1 MRDLTWAECRVAAR
15 SIREAEFGPEAVGE
29 VRPRGVFGVL
39 RARGPLS
46 LLLYAAAREDR
57 LVWRSPESLAL
68 LQPPGDK
75 PRPAPDLRGTLAQK
89 LVRGWEGWVILVP
102 PVLALAIA
110 TLLGAATNAKGA
122 ALVLIL
128 GALLYVA
135 VLMTCGVVS
144 MLIGAVHG
152 VREKTPEVTPGEGW
166 SLVLCHHVETN
177 ARPRLLLREVSK
189 RLDQLV
195 GSTSAEPLTY
205 VPRAVTTA
213 DLRRQ
218 VEEWSDRALPDHR
231 SGRESLRIFDRGGFL
246 FWYLGGVAV
255 VVLVLAT
262 MVPGWERDACG
273 TACAAHPATF
283 GTALRWLGQ
292 RLLLSDPYGLSAAA
306 WRTWVIGWLVSAMSF
321 VGGLV
326 LVASLRQYV
335 RARDA
340 ERSRLREQRRLRNTR
355 TRTLIIV
362 VTPEERDAVI
372 AATGRE
378 PHTDYLERQVVYRL
392 GTVSR
397 TELTLA
403 QVEQGNVGPSSAG
416 IAAVALINRIEP
428 DFLILAGICY
438 GLQPEWQ
445 RLGDVLVCDQL
456 RAIDHRRQTGD
467 RSINRGDSVTPST
480 ALLSRFKAVARTRRR
495 IHFGPMLSG
504 SVLVDSLRLRDDLR
518 DQHPEALGG
527 EMEGAG
533 VYAAAADA
541 RVDWIVVKAIS
552 DWGYERS
559 DADRELAARNAAEFV
574 VHAAEEQALDT

>member
-15 SIREAEFGPEAVGE
+15 SVREAEFGREAVGL
-29 VRPRGVFGVL
+29 VRPRGPLGVV
-39 RARGPLS
+39 RGRGPLS

-57 LVWRSPESLAL
+57 LVWRNPESLAL
-68 LQPPGDK
+68 LQPPGDR
-75 PRPAPDLRGTLAQK
+75 PRPSPDLRAAVARR
-89 LVRGWEGWVILVP
+89 LVRGWDGWVLLVP
-102 PVLALAIA
+102 PVLALAVA
-110 TLLGAATNAKGA
+110 TLVGLVWTTIGA
-122 ALVLIL
+122 LFLIL

-144 MLIGAVHG
+144 MLLA
-152 VREKTPEVTPGEGW
+152 RKEPEVTPGEGW
-166 SLVLCHHVETN
+166 SMVLCHHVETN
-177 ARPRLLLREVSK
+177 ARPRLLLREVPR

-195 GSTSAEPLTY
+195 ESEATEPLNC
-205 VPRAVTTA
+205 VLGGVTTSG
-213 DLRRQ
+213 LRKE
-218 VEEWSDRALPDHR
+218 VEDWSDRILPDHR
-231 SGRESLRIFDRGGFL
+231 GGRDPLRIFDRGGFL

-273 TACAAHPATF
+273 DACGGHPATF

-306 WRTWVIGWLVSAMSF
+306 WRTWVVGWLVSAMSF

-326 LVASLRQYV
+326 LVASLRQLV
-335 RARDA
+335 RARDV
-340 ERSRLREQRRLRNTR
+340 ERSRLREKRRLLHTR

-378 PHTDYLERQVVYRL
+378 PQTDYLERQVVYRL
-392 GTVSR
+392 GTQSR

-416 IAAVALINRIEP
+416 IAAVSLINRIEP
-428 DFLILAGICY
+428 DFLILLGICY

-456 RAIDHRRQTGD
+456 RALDHRRQTDEG
-467 RSINRGDSVTPST
+467 SINRGDSVTPST
-480 ALLSRFKAVARTRRR
+480 ALLSRFKAVARTRER

-504 SVLVDSLRLRDDLR
+504 SVLVDSERLRDELR
-518 DQHPEALGG
+518 ARHPEALGG

-533 VYAAAADA
+533 IYAAAAEA

-552 DWGYERS
+552 DWGFGRAG
-559 DADRELAARNAAEFV
+559 ADRELAARNAAEFV
-574 VHAAEEQALDT
+574 VHAAGEQALDT